1 MDRGEGILQANE
13 QHAQCSETHRRMWKA
28 CLLGQACGLS
38 VTPLRSRTPQIKLPK
53 PYLLQGE
60 GPGLPAA
67 QHAPP
72 TISCPPPREVA
83 PSSDRQPLSW
93 GHLSG
98 TPAYLYPPLAW
109 PGVAHSPPHC
119 RPPWPPECTG
129 SRVSLALGVESQ
141 TRKGGGWGVGEEPT
155 GKCGEKTEGLA

>member
-60 GPGLPAA
+60 GPR
-67 QHAPP
+67 
-72 TISCPPPREVA
+72 PPR
-83 PSSDRQPLSW
+83 S
-93 GHLSG
+93 
-98 TPAYLYPPLAW
+98 PARTSNHQLP
-109 PGVAHSPPHC
+109 
-119 RPPWPPECTG
+119 T
-129 SRVSLALGVESQ
+129 SQ
-141 TRKGGGWGVGEEPT
+141 GG
-155 GKCGEKTEGLA
+155 CSFL